1 MDSLSQIVLGAS
13 VAEAVLGKKIGNKAL
28 LWGAIAGTIP
38 DLDVISNWWL
48 SEFDAMSSHRGFTH
62 SILFC
67 IIAPPILGWLIQRF
81 YSWWRGRRN
90 LPPEASFWNW
100 TMLSFWCFATHIA
113 LDCCTSWGT
122 MIFWPSDYRFS
133 TNSIFVADPL
143 YTLPFLL
150 LCLVVLFFKRR
161 NPTRR
166 AINFTGLAL
175 STAYLALGMVNK
187 YRVNEVMVENL
198 EAQQIEAVQWETRPA
213 PLNIILWMAE
223 AETQDSI
230 LIGFYS
236 LLDEDKNIAF
246 RRFAKGHE
254 HLAPYME
261 HPDVQKIIHM
271 SEGYY
276 TVTPTDSCLIVNDL
290 RFGLMSG
297 WDPEG
302 KEDFVFRYFLTMED
316 GDVIVDFQDPPD
328 PNGEEAADFLKLFYR
343 RIKGDKLAVQPG

>member
-13 VAEAVLGKKIGNKAL
+13 VAEVTLGKKVGNKAL

-38 DLDVISNWWL
+38 DLDVISNLWL

-67 IIAPPILGWLIQRF
+67 LVAPPVFGWLITRF
-81 YSWWRGRRN
+81 YRWWRGRRN
-90 LPPEASFWNW
+90 LMPEATFWNW
-100 TMLSFWCFATHIA
+100 SMLAFWCFATHIA

-150 LCLVVLFFKRR
+150 LCLTVLFFKRR

-166 AINFTGLAL
+166 VLNYTGLIL
-175 STAYLALGMVNK
+175 STAYLAMGMVNK
-187 YRVNEVMVENL
+187 FRVNDVMETNL
-198 EAQQIEAVQWETRPA
+198 ESQELNAIQWETRPA
-213 PLNIILWMAE
+213 PLNIILWMVE

-230 LIGFYS
+230 HIGFYS
-236 LLDEDKNIAF
+236 LLDKDEEITFRAF
-246 RRFAKGHE
+246 PKGHE
-254 HLAPYME
+254 HLEPYMD
-261 HPDVQKIIHM
+261 HPDVKKIIHM
-271 SEGYY
+271 SNGYY
-276 TVTPTDSCLIVNDL
+276 TVTPTDTSLIVNDL

-297 WDPEG
+297 WNSDGE
-302 KEDFVFRYFLTMED
+302 EDFVFRYFLQEED
-316 GDVIVDFQDPPD
+316 GDVLVDVQDPPQ
-328 PNGEEAADFLKLFYR
+328 PNGEEATEFLKLFYR
-343 RIKGDKLAVQPG
+343 RIKGDKSAVQPG